1 MDTDIG
7 KYITLN
13 TQRQSAVVHLELT
26 CAPRTVRLDQS
37 RNNVQGMGH
46 TQKSAGVVTNIP
58 QSESTIWWVFNIK
71 RLEAIIRVTEMKK
84 HQERQVR
91 VSEELSWEIV

>member
-13 TQRQSAVVHLELT
+13 TQRQSAVVHLKLT

-46 TQKSAGVVTNIP
+46 TQKSAGVVTNVL
-58 QSESTIWWVFNIK
+58 QSESTI
-71 RLEAIIRVTEMKK
+71 
-84 HQERQVR
+84 
-91 VSEELSWEIV
+91 